1 VRELEHAI
9 HRAVV
14 LARATRSG
22 DEVVLER
29 GILRCMMKRRRR
41 GQPESANKICARR
54 RRRFSVR

>member
-22 DEVVLER
+22 DEVVIHAR
-29 GILRCMMKRRRR
+29 ILRCMMKPRLL
-41 GQPESANKICARR
+41 
-54 RRRFSVR
+54 